1 MNSGSSKTVAVIM
14 VTALLAA
21 MLHFSLSGSL
31 SFRDGKWSMED
42 NLTAKE
48 ATQTAQ
54 AQDGPLILW
63 YTDEDL
69 TDYLMSMSLAFQE
82 EHDIRVSPVLVSGV
96 EYLEQINAAS
106 VQGKDAPDLYIT
118 SNDNLMKAYLA
129 GLATKI
135 EDVGK
140 VIIPQY
146 YPQTA
151 LHAVGCDGALVA
163 YPFYY
168 ETNFF
173 LYNKTFMA
181 DLAKQTI
188 ETEADQAAAEEAM
201 ETLATE
207 GEPAEQAKEINTAAQ
222 TEGTET
228 QTEST
233 ETQTQNTEN
242 TETDGTTNTEADG
255 TINTEAGVDEESYGL
270 SAEVLQ
276 QMSTMIPST
285 IDDILAF
292 ADNYDAP
299 ETVEYVFKWDVS
311 DIFYNY
317 FFVGNYIDVGGENG
331 DNNANFNIFNQE
343 TIDCLQVY
351 QDLNQFFSIDTKEV
365 TYDLILQEFIEGK
378 TVFTVATTDAIA
390 KIEEAKAAGSFNYE
404 YGVGVLP
411 DISTKLKARGLSVTS
426 AVAVNGYSGRKEDA
440 NAFAQY
446 LTYENPDTLY
456 NRSGKIACRY
466 DVEYDNPEIS
476 NTMLEY
482 QKSVSLPKMIEAS
495 NFWVQLEIAFTKVW
509 TGSDPEEEL
518 RALSELIGSQID
530 EIGYTIPAQESISAG
545 ADDAVK

>member
-1 MNSGSSKTVAVIM
+1 MNSGSSKILATIM
-14 VTALLAA
+14 VIALLAA

-31 SFRDGKWSMED
+31 SVQDGKIIRED
-42 NLTAKE
+42 RLTTRE
-48 ATQTAQ
+48 QIQDTETDQT
-54 AQDGPLILW
+54 GPLILW
-63 YTDEDL
+63 YTDESL
-69 TDYLMSMSLAFQE
+69 TDYLMSMSLTYQ
-82 EHDIRVSPVLVSGV
+82 DDYGTKVSPVLVSGV

-106 VQGKDAPDLYIT
+106 VHEQDAPDLYIT

-129 GLATKI
+129 GLATEI
-135 EDVGK
+135 EDSDK
-140 VIIPQY
+140 VVIPKN

-151 LHAVGCDGALVA
+151 LHAIGCDGELVA

-188 ETEADQAAAEEAM
+188 ETEADRAAAEEAM
-201 ETLATE
+201 AALEAE
-207 GEPAEQAKEINTAAQ
+207 GEPTAQEEIAAPETQNQDDSETDDMASDTAAVDNGEEMA
-222 TEGTET
+222 TEET
-228 QTEST
+228 
-233 ETQTQNTEN
+233 
-242 TETDGTTNTEADG
+242 
-255 TINTEAGVDEESYGL
+255 GVDEESYGS

-317 FFVGNYIDVGGENG
+317 FFVGNYIDVGGEDG
-331 DNNANFNIFNQE
+331 DNNSHFNIFNQE

-365 TYDLILQEFIEGK
+365 TYDKILQEFIEGK

-390 KIEEAKAAGSFNYE
+390 KIEEAKAAGDFNYE
-404 YGVGVLP
+404 YGVAVLP
-411 DISTKLKARGLSVTS
+411 DLSSKLKARGLSVTN
-426 AVAVNGYSGRKEDA
+426 AVAINGYSGRKKDA
-440 NAFAQY
+440 NAFARY
-446 LTYENPDTLY
+446 LTYTDLDTLY

-495 NFWVQLEIAFTKVW
+495 NFWVQLEITFTKIW

-530 EIGYTIPAQESISAG
+530 EIGYTIPTQESISAG

>member
-1 MNSGSSKTVAVIM
+1 MGNGSSKTVSIIM

-21 MLHFSLSGSL
+21 MLYFSLNGAL
-31 SFRDGKWSMED
+31 SYADGKWTFQD
-42 NLTAKE
+42 TLTARE
-48 ATQTAQ
+48 MVEETEVAN
-54 AQDGPLILW
+54 DGPLILW
-63 YTDEDL
+63 YTDEEL

-82 EHDIRVSPVLVSGV
+82 SYDIKVSPVLVSGV

-106 VQGKDAPDLYIT
+106 VQKKDAPDLYIT

-135 EDVGK
+135 EDPDDTV
-140 VIIPQY
+140 IPQY

-151 LHAVGCDGALVA
+151 LHAVGCEGVSVA

-188 ETEADQAAAEEAM
+188 ETEADQAAAEAAM
-201 ETLATE
+201 AELAQE
-207 GEPAEQAKEINTAAQ
+207 GEP
-222 TEGTET
+222 ET
-228 QTEST
+228 QAEEVDTEP
-233 ETQTQNTEN
+233 
-242 TETDGTTNTEADG
+242 EADG
-255 TINTEAGVDEESYGL
+255 TTTGDPEDATGIAEEETTAETGVDEESFEL

-331 DNNANFNIFNQE
+331 DNNANFNIFNQQ

-365 TYDLILQEFIEGK
+365 TYDTILQEFIEGK

-390 KIEEAKAAGSFNYE
+390 KIEAAKAEGNFTYE
-404 YGVGVLP
+404 YGVAVLP
-411 DISTKLKARGLSVTS
+411 DISTKLKARGLSVTN
-426 AVAVNGYSGRKEDA
+426 AVAVNGYSNRKEDA
-440 NAFAQY
+440 NAFAHY
-446 LTYENPDTLY
+446 LTFENLDSLY
-456 NRSGKIACRY
+456 NRAGKIACRY
-466 DVEYDNPEIS
+466 DVEYENPEIS

-495 NFWVQLEIAFTKVW
+495 NFWVQLEIAFTKIW

-530 EIGYTIPAQESISAG
+530 EIGYTIPTQESISAG

>member
-1 MNSGSSKTVAVIM
+1 MNSGSSKILATIM
-14 VTALLAA
+14 VIALLAA

-31 SFRDGKWSMED
+31 SVQDGKIIRED
-42 NLTAKE
+42 RLTTRE
-48 ATQTAQ
+48 QIQDTETDQT
-54 AQDGPLILW
+54 GPLILW
-63 YTDEDL
+63 YTDESL
-69 TDYLMSMSLAFQE
+69 TDYLMSMSLTYQDDYE
-82 EHDIRVSPVLVSGV
+82 TKVSPVLVSGV

-106 VQGKDAPDLYIT
+106 VHEQDAPDLYIT

-129 GLATKI
+129 GLATEI
-135 EDVGK
+135 EDSDK
-140 VIIPQY
+140 VVIPKN

-151 LHAVGCDGALVA
+151 LHAIGCDGELVA

-188 ETEADQAAAEEAM
+188 ETEADRAAAEEAM
-201 ETLATE
+201 AALEAE
-207 GEPAEQAKEINTAAQ
+207 GEPTAQEEIAAPETQNQDDSETDDMASDTAAVDNGEEMA
-222 TEGTET
+222 TEET
-228 QTEST
+228 
-233 ETQTQNTEN
+233 
-242 TETDGTTNTEADG
+242 
-255 TINTEAGVDEESYGL
+255 GVDEESYGS

-317 FFVGNYIDVGGENG
+317 FFVGNYIDVGGEDG
-331 DNNANFNIFNQE
+331 DNNSHFNIFNQE

-365 TYDLILQEFIEGK
+365 TYDKILQEFIEGK

-390 KIEEAKAAGSFNYE
+390 KIEEAKAAGDFNYE
-404 YGVGVLP
+404 YGVAVLP
-411 DISTKLKARGLSVTS
+411 DLSSKLKARGLSVTN
-426 AVAVNGYSGRKEDA
+426 AVAINGYSGRKKDA
-440 NAFAQY
+440 NAFAKY
-446 LTYENPDTLY
+446 LTYTDLDTLY

-495 NFWVQLEIAFTKVW
+495 NFWVQLEITFTKIW

-530 EIGYTIPAQESISAG
+530 EIGYTIPTQESISAG

>member
-1 MNSGSSKTVAVIM
+1 MNNGSSKTVSVIM
-14 VTALLAA
+14 VIALLAA
-21 MLHFSLSGSL
+21 MLHFSLTGAV
-31 SFRDGKWSMED
+31 SFDNGAWVIED

-48 ATQTAQ
+48 TVQSTADTK
-54 AQDGPLILW
+54 DGPLILW
-63 YTDEDL
+63 YTDEAL

-82 EHDIRVSPVLVSGV
+82 TYGTKVSPVLVSGV

-135 EDVGK
+135 EDAQKSV
-140 VIIPQY
+140 IPQY

-151 LHAVGCDGALVA
+151 LHAVGCDGELVA

-188 ETEADQAAAEEAM
+188 ETEADQAEAEAAM
-201 ETLATE
+201 ETLEAE
-207 GEPAEQAKEINTAAQ
+207 GEPETQAEEIDTAAEDTAAEGNAAAEDTAAEDSTA
-222 TEGTET
+222 TEGTEAA
-228 QTEST
+228 EST
-233 ETQTQNTEN
+233 ET
-242 TETDGTTNTEADG
+242 AS
-255 TINTEAGVDEESYGL
+255 VDEESFGL

-331 DNNANFNIFNQE
+331 DNNAYFNIFNQE

-365 TYDLILQEFIEGK
+365 TYDSILQEFIEGK

-390 KIEEAKAAGSFNYE
+390 KIEEAKAAGDFTYD

-411 DISTKLKARGLSVTS
+411 DINTKLKARGLSVTN
-426 AVAVNGYSGRKEDA
+426 AVAVNGYSARKEDA
-440 NAFAQY
+440 NAFAHY
-446 LTYENPDTLY
+446 LTYENLDTLY
-456 NRSGKIACRY
+456 SRAGKIACRY
-466 DVEYDNPEIS
+466 DVAYENPEIS

-545 ADDAVK
+545 ADEAVK

>member
-1 MNSGSSKTVAVIM
+1 MNSGSSKILAIMMVI
-14 VTALLAA
+14 ALLAA

-31 SFRDGKWSMED
+31 SIQDGKLIRED
-42 NLTAKE
+42 SLTARE
-48 ATQTAQ
+48 QI
-54 AQDGPLILW
+54 QDTEKDKTGPLILW
-63 YTDEDL
+63 YTDESL
-69 TDYLMSMSLAFQE
+69 TDYLMSISLAYQGYSGTK
-82 EHDIRVSPVLVSGV
+82 VSPVLVSGV

-106 VQGKDAPDLYIT
+106 INDQDAPDLYIT

-135 EDVGK
+135 EDPDK
-140 VIIPQY
+140 VVIPQN

-151 LHAVGCDGALVA
+151 LHAVGCDGELVA

-201 ETLATE
+201 AALEAE
-207 GEPAEQAKEINTAAQ
+207 GEPTTQAKEITTPETQDQADGAADDTAEDTTVDTAADSG
-222 TEGTET
+222 E
-228 QTEST
+228 
-233 ETQTQNTEN
+233 
-242 TETDGTTNTEADG
+242 
-255 TINTEAGVDEESYGL
+255 EAGSDETGMDEESYGL

-317 FFVGNYIDVGGENG
+317 FFVGNYIDVGGEDG

-365 TYDLILQEFIEGK
+365 TYDKILQEFIEGK

-390 KIEEAKAAGSFNYE
+390 KIEEAKAAGNFSYE
-404 YGVGVLP
+404 YGVAVLP
-411 DISTKLKARGLSVTS
+411 DLSSKLKARGLSVTN
-426 AVAVNGYSGRKEDA
+426 AVAINGYSGRKEDA
-440 NAFAQY
+440 NAFAEY
-446 LTYENPDTLY
+446 LTYTDLDTLY

-530 EIGYTIPAQESISAG
+530 EIGYTIPTQESISAG
-545 ADDAVK
+545 ADEAVK

>member
-1 MNSGSSKTVAVIM
+1 MNSGSSKILAIMMVI
-14 VTALLAA
+14 ALLAA

-31 SFRDGKWSMED
+31 SIQDGKLIRED
-42 NLTAKE
+42 SLTARE
-48 ATQTAQ
+48 QI
-54 AQDGPLILW
+54 QDTEKDKTGPLILW
-63 YTDEDL
+63 YTDESL
-69 TDYLMSMSLAFQE
+69 TDYLMSISLAYQGYSGTK
-82 EHDIRVSPVLVSGV
+82 VSPVLVSGV

-106 VQGKDAPDLYIT
+106 INDQDAPDLYIT

-135 EDVGK
+135 EDPDK
-140 VIIPQY
+140 VVIPQN

-151 LHAVGCDGALVA
+151 LHAVGCDGELVA

-201 ETLATE
+201 AALEAE
-207 GEPAEQAKEINTAAQ
+207 GEPTTQAKEITTPETQDQADGAADDTAEDTTADTAADSG
-222 TEGTET
+222 E
-228 QTEST
+228 
-233 ETQTQNTEN
+233 
-242 TETDGTTNTEADG
+242 
-255 TINTEAGVDEESYGL
+255 EAGSDETGMDEESYGL

-317 FFVGNYIDVGGENG
+317 FFVGNYIDVGGEDG

-365 TYDLILQEFIEGK
+365 TYDKILQEFIEGK

-390 KIEEAKAAGSFNYE
+390 KIEEAKAAGNFSYE
-404 YGVGVLP
+404 YGVAVLP
-411 DISTKLKARGLSVTS
+411 DLSSKLKARGLSVTN
-426 AVAVNGYSGRKEDA
+426 AVAINGYSGRKEDA
-440 NAFAQY
+440 NAFAEY
-446 LTYENPDTLY
+446 LTYTDLDTLY

-530 EIGYTIPAQESISAG
+530 EIGYTIPTQESISAG
-545 ADDAVK
+545 ADEAVK

>member
-1 MNSGSSKTVAVIM
+1 MNSGSSKILAIMMVI
-14 VTALLAA
+14 ALLAA

-31 SFRDGKWSMED
+31 FIQDGKLVRED
-42 NLTAKE
+42 SLTARE
-48 ATQTAQ
+48 QI
-54 AQDGPLILW
+54 QDTETEKTGPLILW
-63 YTDEDL
+63 YTDESL
-69 TDYLMSMSLAFQE
+69 TDYLMSISLAYQ
-82 EHDIRVSPVLVSGV
+82 DYSGTKVSPVLVSGV

-106 VQGKDAPDLYIT
+106 INDQDAPDLYIT

-135 EDVGK
+135 EDPDKIV
-140 VIIPQY
+140 IPQN

-151 LHAVGCDGALVA
+151 LHAVGCDNELVA

-201 ETLATE
+201 AALEVE
-207 GEPAEQAKEINTAAQ
+207 GEPTTQAKEITTPETQDQADSATDDTAEDTATDTAAVDSGEETT
-222 TEGTET
+222 TEET
-228 QTEST
+228 
-233 ETQTQNTEN
+233 
-242 TETDGTTNTEADG
+242 GM
-255 TINTEAGVDEESYGL
+255 DEESYGL

-317 FFVGNYIDVGGENG
+317 FFVGNYIDVGGEDG

-365 TYDLILQEFIEGK
+365 TYDKILQEFIEGK
-378 TVFTVATTDAIA
+378 TVFTVATTDAIE
-390 KIEEAKAAGSFNYE
+390 KIEEAKAAGNFSYE
-404 YGVGVLP
+404 YGVAVLP
-411 DISTKLKARGLSVTS
+411 DLSSKLKARGLSVTN
-426 AVAVNGYSGRKEDA
+426 AVAINGYSGRKEDA
-440 NAFAQY
+440 NAFARY
-446 LTYENPDTLY
+446 LTYTDLDTLY

-530 EIGYTIPAQESISAG
+530 EIGYTIPTQESISAG
-545 ADDAVK
+545 ADEAVK

>member
-1 MNSGSSKTVAVIM
+1 MNSGSSKILATIM
-14 VTALLAA
+14 VIALLAA

-31 SFRDGKWSMED
+31 SVQDGKIIRED
-42 NLTAKE
+42 RLTTRE
-48 ATQTAQ
+48 QIQDTETDQT
-54 AQDGPLILW
+54 GPLILW
-63 YTDEDL
+63 YTDESL
-69 TDYLMSMSLAFQE
+69 TDYLMSMSLTYQ
-82 EHDIRVSPVLVSGV
+82 DDYGTKVSPVLVSGV

-106 VQGKDAPDLYIT
+106 VHEQDAPDLYIT

-129 GLATKI
+129 GLATEI
-135 EDVGK
+135 EDSDK
-140 VIIPQY
+140 VVIPKN

-151 LHAVGCDGALVA
+151 LHAIGCDGELVA

-188 ETEADQAAAEEAM
+188 ETEADRAAAEEAM
-201 ETLATE
+201 AALEAE
-207 GEPAEQAKEINTAAQ
+207 GEPTAQEEIAAPETQNQDDSETDDMASDTAAVDNGEEMA
-222 TEGTET
+222 TEET
-228 QTEST
+228 
-233 ETQTQNTEN
+233 
-242 TETDGTTNTEADG
+242 
-255 TINTEAGVDEESYGL
+255 GVDEESYGS

-317 FFVGNYIDVGGENG
+317 FFVGNYIDVGGEDG
-331 DNNANFNIFNQE
+331 DNNSHFNIFNQE

-365 TYDLILQEFIEGK
+365 TYDKILQEFIEGK

-390 KIEEAKAAGSFNYE
+390 KIEEAKAAGDFNYE
-404 YGVGVLP
+404 YGVAVLP
-411 DISTKLKARGLSVTS
+411 DLSSKLKARGLSVTN
-426 AVAVNGYSGRKEDA
+426 AVAINGYSGRKKDA
-440 NAFAQY
+440 NAFAKY
-446 LTYENPDTLY
+446 LTYTDLDTLY

-495 NFWVQLEIAFTKVW
+495 NFWVQLEITFTKIW

-530 EIGYTIPAQESISAG
+530 EIGYTIPTQESISAG

>member
-1 MNSGSSKTVAVIM
+1 MNSGSSKTIAVLM
-14 VTALLAA
+14 VIALLAA
-21 MLHFSLSGSL
+21 MLYFSLSDAL
-31 SFRDGKWSMED
+31 IYADGEWTLHDTM
-42 NLTAKE
+42 TAKE
-48 ATQTAQ
+48 VTADSTYSS
-54 AQDGPLILW
+54 DGPLILW
-63 YTDEDL
+63 YADESL
-69 TDYLMSMSLAFQE
+69 TDYLMSVSLAYQE
-82 EHDIRVSPVLVSGV
+82 EYDVRVTPVLVSGV
-96 EYLEQINAAS
+96 EYLEQINTAS
-106 VQGKDAPDLYIT
+106 VNQTDAPDLYIT

-135 EDVGK
+135 EDAEQIV
-140 VIIPQY
+140 IPQN

-151 LHAVGCDGALVA
+151 LHAVGCDGDYVA

-181 DLAKQTI
+181 DIAKQTM
-188 ETEADQAAAEEAM
+188 ETEADKEAAEAAM
-201 ETLATE
+201 EELEEE
-207 GEPAEQAKEINTAAQ
+207 GEPETPAEEIDTTETSDEAGDEEITDGDETATAGEEEI
-222 TEGTET
+222 TEGTE
-228 QTEST
+228 EL
-233 ETQTQNTEN
+233 
-242 TETDGTTNTEADG
+242 G
-255 TINTEAGVDEESYGL
+255 IDEESFEL

-276 QMSTMIPST
+276 QMATMIPST

-317 FFVGNYIDVGGENG
+317 FFVGNYIDVGGEDG

-365 TYDLILQEFIEGK
+365 TYESILQEFIEGK

-390 KIEEAKAAGSFNYE
+390 KIEEAKAAGDFTYE
-404 YGVGVLP
+404 YGVAVLP
-411 DISTKLKARGLSVTS
+411 DISTELKARGLSVTN
-426 AVAVNGYSGRKEDA
+426 AVAINGYSNRKEEA
-440 NAFAQY
+440 NAFAHY
-446 LTYENPDTLY
+446 LTYENLDSLY
-456 NRSGKIACRY
+456 NRAGKVACRY
-466 DVEYDNPEIS
+466 DVEYDNPEIA

-495 NFWVQLEIAFTKVW
+495 NFWVQLEIAFTKIW

>member
-1 MNSGSSKTVAVIM
+1 MNSGSSKILATIM
-14 VTALLAA
+14 VIALLAA

-31 SFRDGKWSMED
+31 SVQDGKIIRED
-42 NLTAKE
+42 RLITRE
-48 ATQTAQ
+48 QIQDTETDQT
-54 AQDGPLILW
+54 GPLILW
-63 YTDEDL
+63 YTDESL
-69 TDYLMSMSLAFQE
+69 TDYLMSMSLTYQ
-82 EHDIRVSPVLVSGV
+82 DDYGTKVSPVLVSGV

-106 VQGKDAPDLYIT
+106 VHEQDAPDLYIT

-129 GLATKI
+129 GLATEI
-135 EDVGK
+135 EDSDK
-140 VIIPQY
+140 VVIPKN

-151 LHAVGCDGALVA
+151 LHAIGCDGELVA

-188 ETEADQAAAEEAM
+188 ETEADRAAAEEAM
-201 ETLATE
+201 AALEAE
-207 GEPAEQAKEINTAAQ
+207 GEPTAQEEIAAPETQNQDDSETDDMASDTAAVDNGEEMA
-222 TEGTET
+222 TEET
-228 QTEST
+228 
-233 ETQTQNTEN
+233 
-242 TETDGTTNTEADG
+242 
-255 TINTEAGVDEESYGL
+255 GVDEESYGS

-317 FFVGNYIDVGGENG
+317 FFVGNYIDVGGEDG
-331 DNNANFNIFNQE
+331 DNNSHFNIFNQE

-365 TYDLILQEFIEGK
+365 TYDKILQEFIEGK

-390 KIEEAKAAGSFNYE
+390 KIEEAKAAGDFNYE
-404 YGVGVLP
+404 YGVAVLP
-411 DISTKLKARGLSVTS
+411 DLSSKLKARGLSVTN
-426 AVAVNGYSGRKEDA
+426 AVAINGYSGRKKDA
-440 NAFAQY
+440 NAFARY
-446 LTYENPDTLY
+446 LTYTDLDTLY

-495 NFWVQLEIAFTKVW
+495 NFWVQLEITFTKIW

-530 EIGYTIPAQESISAG
+530 EIGYTIPTQESISAG

>member
-1 MNSGSSKTVAVIM
+1 MNNGSSRTVAVIM
-14 VTALLAA
+14 VIALLAA
-21 MLHFSLSGSL
+21 MLHFSLSGAL
-31 SFRDGKWSMED
+31 SYNDGKWTLQDTMMTKEMETQD
-42 NLTAKE
+42 NAV
-48 ATQTAQ
+48 
-54 AQDGPLILW
+54 QDDQLVLW
-63 YTDEDL
+63 YADESL
-69 TDYLMSMSLAFQE
+69 TDYLMSVSLTYQE
-82 EHDIRVSPVLVSGV
+82 QYGVKISPVLVSGV
-96 EYLEQINAAS
+96 EYLEQINQAS
-106 VQGKDAPDLYIT
+106 INDEDAPDLYIT

-129 GLATKI
+129 GLAVAI
-135 EDVGK
+135 EDETNTV
-140 VIIPQY
+140 IPQY

-151 LHAVGCDGALVA
+151 LHAVACDGHNVA

-188 ETEADQAAAEEAM
+188 ETEADKAAAEAAM
-201 ETLATE
+201 EELETQ
-207 GEPAEQAKEINTAAQ
+207 GEPEQQAEEIDEQ
-222 TEGTET
+222 GTLPE
-228 QTEST
+228 
-233 ETQTQNTEN
+233 
-242 TETDGTTNTEADG
+242 ETDETTQPTEE
-255 TINTEAGVDEESYGL
+255 TAGVDEESFEL
-270 SAEVLQ
+270 SPEVLQ
-276 QMSTMIPST
+276 QMSTMIPTT

-317 FFVGNYIDVGGENG
+317 FFVGNYIDVGGEDG

-365 TYDLILQEFIEGK
+365 TYDSILQEFIEGK
-378 TVFTVATTDAIA
+378 TVFTVATTDAIR
-390 KIEEAKAAGSFNYE
+390 KIEEAKAAGDFTYE
-404 YGVGVLP
+404 YGVAVLP

-426 AVAVNGYSGRKEDA
+426 AVAINGYSKQKQEA
-440 NAFAQY
+440 NAFAHY
-446 LTYENPDTLY
+446 LTYENLESLY
-456 NRSGKIACRY
+456 DRTGKIACRY
-466 DVEYDNPEIS
+466 DVEYQNPEIS

-495 NFWVQLEIAFTKVW
+495 NFWVQLEIAFTKIW

>member
-1 MNSGSSKTVAVIM
+1 MVI
-14 VTALLAA
+14 ALLAA

-31 SFRDGKWSMED
+31 FFQDGKWSLED

-48 ATQTAQ
+48 ATQTTQ
-54 AQDGPLILW
+54 DQQDGPLILW
-63 YTDEDL
+63 YTDEAL

-82 EHDIRVSPVLVSGV
+82 EHDIKVSPILVSGV

-135 EDVGK
+135 EDAGK
-140 VIIPQY
+140 TVIPQY

-207 GEPAEQAKEINTAAQ
+207 GEPATQAEEIDTAEQ
-222 TEGTET
+222 TEAAASDET
-228 QTEST
+228 ADTEST
-233 ETQTQNTEN
+233 TAGETGAE
-242 TETDGTTNTEADG
+242 GTA
-255 TINTEAGVDEESYGL
+255 EAGVDEESYGL

-285 IDDILAF
+285 IEDILAF

-365 TYDLILQEFIEGK
+365 TYDSILQEFIEGK
-378 TVFTVATTDAIA
+378 TVFTVATTDAIP
-390 KIEEAKAAGSFNYE
+390 KIEEAKAAGNFNYE

-411 DISTKLKARGLSVTS
+411 DLSTKLKSRGLSVTS
-426 AVAVNGYSGRKEDA
+426 AVAVNGYSDRKADA

-446 LTYENPDTLY
+446 LTYENLDTLY
-456 NRSGKIACRY
+456 SRSGKIACRY